1 MKDLRKFE
9 TLLGPELTELLRT
22 HAERLSHFHS
32 VEQVYLDLSPIQ
44 SEAASAVS
52 SSVNTRQSSRVDESL
67 LNPFILDRVKDQ
79 LDTMVLPG
87 YGSVRSSVVD
97 SNFNTDYS
105 KLRAT
110 QTVLELNKLK
120 VDLEFSVRNILRV
133 FRSREET
140 MVRLIAECNQS
151 RTREG
156 AFFMHCLTDLKEL
169 ILQRLLVPPT
179 EQNDKLVYL
188 SQIAA
193 QQKIN
198 QSEID
203 QLEAELQKGI
213 AERDKEVKAR
223 NDIIHHLQMNLQMLE
238 KTTDEDIKRVNNEAD
253 KQKHADNKASQGRK
267 DRMQTELKSL
277 SYILDNDVIE
287 HREEERLLRMK
298 KYKIECEIE
307 NWIQKFDVEMTEKQK
322 EYEEIDAAYQ
332 EEKAQLT
339 ELEQRFNTLESEYK
353 EIMKLKLQERQR
365 AEEKNRLW
373 QRQTHAVV
381 IIQAL
386 WRAYKDKNVECIL
399 LGYHFGSSENNDA

>member
-1 MKDLRKFE
+1 MDNQSDFFSKLTAKSAKKFNPKLKLNPLKVLEPCQKKLHSLEAQRIIGVLDEAKLKCSLIIILRYVMKDLRKFE

-188 SQIAA
+188 SQVS
-193 QQKIN
+193 N
-198 QSEID
+198 CM
-203 QLEAELQKGI
+203 
-213 AERDKEVKAR
+213 
-223 NDIIHHLQMNLQMLE
+223 HYYYC
-238 KTTDEDIKRVNNEAD
+238 TDE
-253 KQKHADNKASQGRK
+253 
-267 DRMQTELKSL
+267 TEL
-277 SYILDNDVIE
+277 I
-287 HREEERLLRMK
+287 
-298 KYKIECEIE
+298 
-307 NWIQKFDVEMTEKQK
+307 
-322 EYEEIDAAYQ
+322 
-332 EEKAQLT
+332 
-339 ELEQRFNTLESEYK
+339 
-353 EIMKLKLQERQR
+353 
-365 AEEKNRLW
+365 
-373 QRQTHAVV
+373 
-381 IIQAL
+381 
-386 WRAYKDKNVECIL
+386 
-399 LGYHFGSSENNDA
+399 